1 MVGSGWIA
9 RDDETW
15 LGLASGRMGSR
26 EQRDGAPKGPTR
38 LVSADYCGQ
47 DDSVGSDGRDVLTRT
62 IDQEIIPSLMRAH
75 PNGATAT
82 EVETPSVI
90 EKRDVE
96 AFVQLVLGA
105 SSKPCRDF
113 VASLVDAS
121 VPLETVFA
129 ELLVP
134 AARHIGDLWMNDRCS
149 FADVTIGVGRLQQ
162 LLSEYGSSFAPVT
175 DDLEV
180 GRVLLA
186 PAPGEQHTFGLH
198 VVAEFFRRDGWSV
211 STQFTPGRADLTNM
225 VRREPFAMVG
235 FSVSNSRLFEPL
247 AQLIEDLR
255 EASQNPDVVVMIGGA
270 PDIGLE
276 EVAEELGATT
286 HAPDARWAVEY
297 MQRHLD
303 DGSGKRGR

>member
-1 MVGSGWIA
+1 MLS
-9 RDDETW
+9 
-15 LGLASGRMGSR
+15 
-26 EQRDGAPKGPTR
+26 
-38 LVSADYCGQ
+38 
-47 DDSVGSDGRDVLTRT
+47 RT

-75 PNGATAT
+75 PNGAGSAEADRRTVAT
-82 EVETPSVI
+82 
-90 EKRDVE
+90 RDVE

-113 VASLVDAS
+113 VTSIVETS
-121 VPLETVFA
+121 VPLETIFA

-211 STQFTPGRADLTNM
+211 STQFTPGRADLTTM
-225 VRREPFAMVG
+225 VEREPFAMVG

-247 AQLIEDLR
+247 AQVIEDIR
-255 EASQNPDVVVMIGGA
+255 EASQNPDVVVMVGGA

-276 EVAEELGATT
+276 EAAEELGATT

-297 MQRHLD
+297 MQRHLE
-303 DGSGKRGR
+303 DGSRKRER